1 MVITTQHICHKIV
14 RSPASCYRCDAACGS
29 SSESALSFSAAG
41 CDQRWQS
48 EPQQCDRPLCR
59 TVRGPTVHS
68 ATGVLPFCCA
78 LAIVV
83 LCCPPAA
90 PSYQCVVVSVLLS
103 CSARCVSVRLAA
115 AGQAQSDTN
124 SQTAD
129 SATVTYKK
137 VFKLFPVHPGPPRGE
152 QCSSSVRALQSLG
165 TYIRPAPWTDGA
177 RRRPRARAGCGCTP
191 TPIR

>member
-1 MVITTQHICHKIV
+1 MAIAAVKLLHNRAA

-41 CDQRWQS
+41 CDQRRQS

-103 CSARCVSVRLAA
+103 CSARCVCDLLPPARHNQIPTVKPLTVRLSRTKKFSNFF
-115 AGQAQSDTN
+115 QSILAHHVAN
-124 SQTAD
+124 S
-129 SATVTYKK
+129 
-137 VFKLFPVHPGPPRGE
+137 VHRPCAPCNR
-152 QCSSSVRALQSLG
+152 SLG
-165 TYIRPAPWTDGA
+165 ALDA
-177 RRRPRARAGCGCTP
+177 RRRPPARARM
-191 TPIR
+191 RRVHVRQV

>member
-1 MVITTQHICHKIV
+1 MAIAAVKLLHNRAA

-68 ATGVLPFCCA
+68 ATGVLPFCCV
-78 LAIVV
+78 LAIAV

-103 CSARCVSVRLAA
+103 SARCVCDLLPPARHNQIPTVKPLTVRLSRTKKFSDFF
-115 AGQAQSDTN
+115 QSILAHHEAN
-124 SQTAD
+124 SVPRPCAPCNPSARRAVSGALDARTRTAR
-129 SATVTYKK
+129 V
-137 VFKLFPVHPGPPRGE
+137 
-152 QCSSSVRALQSLG
+152 Q
-165 TYIRPAPWTDGA
+165 GA
-177 RRRPRARAGCGCTP
+177 RTRGGR
-191 TPIR
+191 I